1 MTKRLQTIA
10 LAALLLDEEERNEDT
25 VLRTQKRSYWFHS
38 WLQRRKEKDCYHNLF
53 KELLLEDT
61 KSFRESV
68 SFNLGSISSSMFSA
82 AMFLTNSLQILSLN
96 IMNNFLKHT
105 EYMLQTMGHVEIILK
120 FVAETYFCCCNTAAK
135 SKRFDFTAVL
145 QQHFFMLQEVKFLLK
160 PRGASYVS
168 FLALAI
174 QIIALQA
181 REKCC

>member
-1 MTKRLQTIA
+1 MMTKRLQTIA

-82 AMFLTNSLQILSLN
+82 AMLSYKLSSN
-96 IMNNFLKHT
+96 IIFKHYEQFLKT
-105 EYMLQTMGHVEIILK
+105 YRIY
-120 FVAETYFCCCNTAAK
+120 VA
-135 SKRFDFTAVL
+135 D
-145 QQHFFMLQEVKFLLK
+145 HG
-160 PRGASYVS
+160 PR
-168 FLALAI
+168 
-174 QIIALQA
+174 
-181 REKCC
+181 